1 MEAFHRKLHEE
12 ERRKGSGPIEGI
24 FLADSFAGAD
34 GAELLRQA
42 EHVVESIDS
51 KVKKQTKDQQGDGR
65 NVLSGY
71 FVLIVVTSKELI
83 EHGLQSH

>member
-12 ERRKGSGPIEGI
+12 VRREGSGPIEGI

-34 GAELLRQA
+34 GAELRQA

-51 KVKKQTKDQQGDGR
+51 KVKKQTKNQQGDGR
-65 NVLSGY
+65 NVFSGY
-71 FVLIVVTSKELI
+71 FVLIVVRSKELI